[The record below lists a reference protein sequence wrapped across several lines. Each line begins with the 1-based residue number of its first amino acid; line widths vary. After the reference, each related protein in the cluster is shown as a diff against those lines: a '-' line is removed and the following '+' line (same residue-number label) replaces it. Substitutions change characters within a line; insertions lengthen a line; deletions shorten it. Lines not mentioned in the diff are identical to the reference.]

1 VWIYDDFTIS
11 SIYQKNKNY
20 LLKICK
26 KYQDSKKKIKKIK
39 SFMLEPCIARAMSL
53 VLIQLYKLIIAVIFN
68 FIRSE
73 LMEVI
78 FLFLF
83 FFKIIA

>member
-11 SIYQKNKNY
+11 SIYQKNENY

-26 KYQDSKKKIKKIK
+26 KYQDNKKNKK

-53 VLIQLYKLIIAVIFN
+53 VKGKANHPKRKSMILVAYERRVTFSHPINMLL
-68 FIRSE
+68 
-73 LMEVI
+73 
-78 FLFLF
+78 LF
-83 FFKIIA
+83 